1 MRLSYAFQII
11 GGLTLAAL
19 SLIATAAPAQT
30 VISNE
35 TLVTTTFVVN
45 KTAETAKCRFAGCR
59 AKKAMFAPISVTC
72 PAATGQTCTFHISLD
87 AKDSVTFVCGQNGCY
102 GSGPLGFYQFLV
114 DGIAPSIGPT
124 DGGGYYIFE
133 KNVFTTSD
141 DGGNA
146 FVSRESYPA
155 SVLAGVKNISS
166 NSHMIGVSV
175 GCSDINRISTGGC
188 EATSHWS
195 TMRVDVFEP

>member
-1 MRLSYAFQII
+1 MRLSHAFEII

-45 KTAETAKCRFAGCR
+45 KQNATAKCRITGCR
-59 AKKAMFAPISVTC
+59 AKTAMFAPISVTC

-87 AKDSVTFVCGQNGCY
+87 AKTSVTFGCGQNGCF
-102 GSGPLGFYQFLV
+102 GAAPDGFYQFLV

-124 DGGGYYIFE
+124 DEQGDYIFE
-133 KNVFTTSD
+133 KNVFTYSD

-146 FVSRESYPA
+146 FVRET
-155 SVLAGVKNISS
+155 LNK
-166 NSHMIGVSV
+166 VSL
-175 GCSDINRISTGGC
+175 STGI
-188 EATSHWS
+188 
-195 TMRVDVFEP
+195 